1 MGESASYTAESIAYA
16 AIKGGPN
23 VFFDYGWDDTVPD
36 VLYVCGTAR
45 CEGSFPS
52 DRDPLAQYP
61 CAGQN
66 PHFCW
71 KKGTMVC
78 PHYKPVV
85 LDVFAAQEEL
95 NIHPSARYQHMWG
108 HDTDDEEEVVFD

>member
-1 MGESASYTAESIAYA
+1 MGEAAGHKMEAVAYA
-16 AIKGGPN
+16 ALKAGTN
-23 VFFDYGWDDTVPD
+23 VLFSCSWDDTVPD

-52 DRDPLAQYP
+52 DRDPLAQFP
-61 CAGQN
+61 CCGQL

-71 KKGTMVC
+71 KKGTSVC
-78 PHYKPVV
+78 PGYKPVV

-95 NIHPSARYQHMWG
+95 NIHPSTGYKQMWG
-108 HDTDDEEEVVFD
+108 HDTDDDEEVMFE